1 MLKSESAQKP
11 KPLEGVKIIEY
22 GVFHAGPGA
31 GAILGD
37 LGAEV
42 IKIEYGEGDPERN
55 WTKIA
60 DMDLSFENGDSVL
73 FEVTNRNKKGICLD
87 IKTEKGREV
96 FHRLIKS
103 ADVFLTNLR
112 KSTRKALEIDYP
124 SISKINHKIIQAT
137 VSGYGQEG
145 PLSDI
150 GAFDPIGQAISGMM
164 FTSGL
169 EVPTMLRTGILD
181 QATAIA
187 ASQAILTALYFRE
200 RKGVGQEVHVSLYS
214 TALWLQHFNLMVVNT
229 LSVNPCVPTIR
240 DHHSPLRN
248 YFLCKDNKW
257 IMSTHHPEEKYWA
270 VFCKI
275 TGREDLLNSK
285 FTDDSGAPL
294 NYAELIKIFDKI
306 FLTKKCNDWMEIFI
320 SHGLMFSPVR
330 HIDEVSSDV
339 QAIENDYIVPY
350 DHPVQGKMN
359 IAGYPIHF
367 SACSAGTSS
376 SAPALGEHTDQ
387 ILEDVGYLKNEICD
401 LKKDGIING
410 TDKLI

>member
-1 MLKSESAQKP
+1 MLKNELEGKP

-42 IKIEYGEGDPERN
+42 IKIEYGQGDPERN
-55 WTKIA
+55 WVNIA
-60 DMDLSFENGDSVL
+60 DMNLSFENGDSVL

-112 KSTRKALEIDYP
+112 KSTKATLEIDYP
-124 SISKINHKIIQAT
+124 SISKINNRIIHAN
-137 VSGYGQEG
+137 VSGFGPEG
-145 PLSDI
+145 LLSDI

-169 EVPTMLRTGILD
+169 EIPTMLRTGILD
-181 QATAIA
+181 QATAIG
-187 ASQAILTALYFRE
+187 ASQAILTALFFRE
-200 RKGVGQEVHVSLYS
+200 RKGIGQEVHISLYS
-214 TALWLQHFNLMVVNT
+214 TALWLQHFNLMVSNV
-229 LSVNPCVPTIR
+229 LSIDPCVPTIR
-240 DHHSPLRN
+240 NNHSPLRN

-270 VFCKI
+270 TFCKI
-275 TGREDLLNSK
+275 TGMNDLFDDSK

-294 NYAELIKIFDKI
+294 NYTELIKIFDKV
-306 FLTKKCNDWMEIFI
+306 FLTKKCDEWMKIFI
-320 SHGLMFSPVR
+320 SNGLMFSPVK
-330 HIDEVSSDV
+330 HIDEASSDA
-339 QAIENDYIVPY
+339 QALENRYIVPFE
-350 DHPVQGKMN
+350 HPVHGKMD

-367 SACSAGTSS
+367 SACNAGTNMP
-376 SAPALGEHTDQ
+376 APALGEHTEHV
-387 ILEDVGYLKNEICD
+387 LEEIGYLKKEISD
-401 LKKDGIING
+401 LRKDGVIN
-410 TDKLI
+410 